1 MTTRQIRPAR
11 EADQAW
17 NWQKLLSFPK
27 PTIAM
32 FNGYCFGG
40 EFTPLVACDIAIA
53 AEGNI

>member
-1 MTTRQIRPAR
+1 MTIRQIRPAR
-11 EADQAW
+11 EADLVW

-32 FNGYCFGG
+32 VNGYCFGG